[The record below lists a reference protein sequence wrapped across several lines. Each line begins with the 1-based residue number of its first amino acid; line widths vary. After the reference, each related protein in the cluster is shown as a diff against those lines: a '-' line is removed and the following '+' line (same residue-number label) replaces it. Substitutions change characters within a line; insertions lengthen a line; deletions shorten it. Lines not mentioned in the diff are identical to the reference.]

1 MLCLKSTAVTVK
13 LPAPFIEQLKDVWT
27 QEQIDNYLAAFETE
41 VHSIRIHPKKGKDL
55 NTSLNLK
62 PVPWCENGFYL
73 DEKLPYTWDPAFQAG
88 YYYVQEAASMAI
100 ERAFKSWRTKYTET
114 EIVGLDACAAPGGK
128 STHLLSLLEE
138 DRDVLISNEPIP
150 KRRLSLQDNLQQW
163 GYANSLISPF
173 DFTRSGLEIPVD
185 FLLVDA
191 PCSGEG
197 MFRKEAKAI
206 EEWSPENVLHC
217 AWRQKEIL
225 SRLIPAIKK
234 NGLLMYSTCT
244 FNRKENEEIAAW
256 IISQGFEPLEFEIDG
271 KGVLGNNNSY
281 RFSPGNT
288 LSEGFFLSAFI
299 KQEACSFS
307 MKEFKKPKPVQVND
321 IEPKGQQVLEIVEQ
335 QVYLGTQNAQRILLQ
350 NRKVLRYSM
359 RIGEVLRDQLR
370 PSSTLVYL
378 NESIDQFPTYQLD
391 EYEQAIAFLEG
402 KSLQLDSK
410 HSGFTRFIFKNIP
423 LGFGK
428 LVKGRVNNLR
438 EKHLRIKQQLTSQEL
453 QKLSEKLKL

>member
-1 MLCLKSTAVTVK
+1 
-13 LPAPFIEQLKDVWT
+13 
-27 QEQIDNYLAAFETE
+27 
-41 VHSIRIHPKKGKDL
+41 
-55 NTSLNLK
+55 
-62 PVPWCENGFYL
+62 
-73 DEKLPYTWDPAFQAG
+73 
-88 YYYVQEAASMAI
+88 
-100 ERAFKSWRTKYTET
+100 
-114 EIVGLDACAAPGGK
+114 
-128 STHLLSLLEE
+128 
-138 DRDVLISNEPIP
+138 
-150 KRRLSLQDNLQQW
+150 
-163 GYANSLISPF
+163 
-173 DFTRSGLEIPVD
+173 
-185 FLLVDA
+185 
-191 PCSGEG
+191 
-197 MFRKEAKAI
+197 
-206 EEWSPENVLHC
+206 
-217 AWRQKEIL
+217 
-225 SRLIPAIKK
+225 
-234 NGLLMYSTCT
+234 STCT